1 MERFTIP
8 YPRNMGGHRTGTMTI
23 AGQTFTVNQRGVL
36 TAVGALRGMIDPPG
50 AVTAGGQWRRV
61 GTTTWFNSGS
71 TQAGIA
77 VGSYTVEF
85 RAVPGWTTP
94 PTVVATIGDGATA
107 TASGTYVPQIPVL
120 QVTPGSLNFGYVPVG
135 LTKDLTVT
143 VKNAGGAALTGN
155 ATTTAPFSVISGGSY
170 DLAPDQSQDV
180 TIRYQP
186 TSKGSHTGI
195 VVFTGGDGTTVKVT
209 GNPRALPWLMLLLEN

>member
-1 MERFTIP
+1 
-8 YPRNMGGHRTGTMTI
+8 MTI

-36 TAVGALRGMIDPPG
+36 TAVGALRGMIGPPG

-85 RAVPGWTTP
+85 KAVPGWTTP
-94 PTVVATIGDGATA
+94 PAVIVEIGDGATA
-107 TASGTYVPQIPVL
+107 TASGTYVPSIPVL

-135 LTKDLTVT
+135 STKDLTVT
-143 VKNAGGAALTGN
+143 VKNAGGATLTGN
-155 ATTTAPFSVISGGSY
+155 ATTTAPFSIASDGSY
-170 DLAPDQSQDV
+170 DLAPDQNKDV

-186 TSKGSHTGI
+186 TSQGPHTGT
-195 VVFTGGDGTTVKVT
+195 VVFTGGDGATVQVT
-209 GNPRALPWLMLLLEN
+209 GKTKKSNGLP

>member
-1 MERFTIP
+1 
-8 YPRNMGGHRTGTMTI
+8 MTI

-36 TAVGALRGMIDPPG
+36 TAVGALQGMIGPPG

-71 TQAGIA
+71 MQTGIA

-85 RAVPGWTTP
+85 KAVTGWTTP
-94 PTVVATIGDGATA
+94 SSVVATIGDGATA
-107 TASGTYVPQIPVL
+107 TASGAYIPQTIPVL

-135 LTKDLTVT
+135 MTKDLTVT
-143 VKNAGGAALTGN
+143 VKNAGGATLTGN
-155 ATTTAPFSVISGGSY
+155 ATTAAPFSIVSDGSY
-170 DLAPDQSQDV
+170 DLAPDQNKVV

-186 TSKGSHTGI
+186 TSKGQHTGR
-195 VVFTGGDGTTVKVT
+195 VVFTGGDGATVQVSGKT
-209 GNPRALPWLMLLLEN
+209 QKSNGLPWLMLLLEN